1 MDYDEAYQRRKRCWQ
16 IYGRAFLTI
25 GVLGLITVVLLNLSQ
40 NSSSQNDESQLAK
53 IVIGNEL
60 DNVELSSQEIKSDI
74 ESIKYSKILEIVKF
88 EKHSRIVNYDQ
99 LSDLMDLSDLSDDLS
114 GDAADYELDEKLTKL
129 ENLEKLPKRDRRAVA
144 SVEESTRAGAK
155 PKIDV
160 HISEEYLSLGNN
172 SIYDS
177 NYDDLFNQTAV
188 RRKGEKNPLHEH
200 SDGGQ
205 YIFVKRYKCVPYRG
219 KNPAPEKLQYWKR
232 NGMFAFNVL

>member
-25 GVLGLITVVLLNLSQ
+25 GVLGLITVVLLNLS
-40 NSSSQNDESQLAK
+40 NTSSQNDESHLAK

-60 DNVELSSQEIKSDI
+60 DRVELSSQELENDKENLIYS
-74 ESIKYSKILEIVKF
+74 ESQQAVKI
-88 EKHSRIVNYDQ
+88 EKHSQTMNYGQ
-99 LSDLMDLSDLSDDLS
+99 LNDLMDLSVELS
-114 GDAADYELDEKLTKL
+114 GDAADYELDEKLT
-129 ENLEKLPKRDRRAVA
+129 NLEKLPKKNRRAVT
-144 SVEESTRAGAK
+144 SVEGSTSARAK

-160 HISEEYLSLGNN
+160 HISEEYLSLSNN

-177 NYDDLFNQTAV
+177 NYDDSFNHTAV
-188 RRKGEKNPLHEH
+188 RRKGEHSPLHEH

-219 KNPAPEKLQYWKR
+219 KNRPAPEKLQYWKR
-232 NGMFAFNVL
+232 NGMFAFNVLQ